1 MAMSAVPYSY
11 RGDPAVGSFADDRPL
26 VIFDGY
32 CGLCSRSVQFILRQ
46 DKAGKFRFLQ
56 AQSALGTA
64 IYRHYGLATD
74 NYETVILLVDGKLYT
89 GSDAVL
95 SVMTWL
101 GAPWSYLRLARI
113 VPRTLL
119 DWLYHLVAS
128 HRMRFFGR
136 TEACYLPTA
145 GQRARFIDGGWVER
159 QPNAVL
165 EDEL

>member
-11 RGDPAVGSFADDRPL
+11 SGDPAVGSFPDDRPL

-46 DKAGKFRFLQ
+46 DKAGEFRFLQ
-56 AQSALGTA
+56 AQSALGTT
-64 IYRHYGLATD
+64 IYQHYGLATD
-74 NYETVILLVDGKLYT
+74 NYETLILLVDGKLYT

-95 SVMTWL
+95 SVLARL

-113 VPRTLL
+113 LPLPLR
-119 DWLYHLVAS
+119 DWLYRLVAS

-145 GQRARFIDGGWVER
+145 GQRARFIDGGRVGRE
-159 QPNAVL
+159 PNAVL
-165 EDEL
+165 EGEL